1 MDHGNGR
8 FTDSRLRDR
17 EAQTRSWAAPVPD
30 VTALPRMGEEQTRS
44 WAAPVPDF
52 TTLPCVGEAP
62 RIRMEWDTRETVNNR
77 YWAATVDAGAKE
89 VTTGMLRAHPTAGAS
104 PMMPAAARGDERPYG
119 ESPHWGSEL
128 AAGAHP
134 AVVAPPDPR
143 VSGWKPRPVGAPGTL
158 FQNAWLD
165 GFDIEGQG
173 TSRELRG
180 VVREDMSGRSE
191 DAAARIMERT
201 FENQWMTGATRAA
214 VIRAQMDA
222 AARLRPEQD
231 DWSRNS
237 SDDRRSISED
247 RRSSCQ

>member
-30 VTALPRMGEEQTRS
+30 ITALPR
-44 WAAPVPDF
+44 
-52 TTLPCVGEAP
+52 VGEAP
-62 RIRMEWDTRETVNNR
+62 RIRLEWDTRDTVNNR
-77 YWAATVDAGAKE
+77 YWAATVDTGAKE
-89 VTTGMLRAHPTAGAS
+89 VTTSMLRAHPTAGAS

-119 ESPHWGSEL
+119 EGPGIM
-128 AAGAHP
+128 HP
-134 AVVAPPDPR
+134 AVIAPPDPR

-165 GFDIEGQG
+165 GFDVEGRD
-173 TSRELRG
+173 TARELRG

-191 DAAARIMERT
+191 DAAARMLERT
-201 FENQWMTGATRAA
+201 FENQWMTGSTRTA
-214 VIRAQMDA
+214 VIQAQIDA

-231 DWSRNS
+231 DWTRENNKG
-237 SDDRRSISED
+237 RR
-247 RRSSCQ
+247 